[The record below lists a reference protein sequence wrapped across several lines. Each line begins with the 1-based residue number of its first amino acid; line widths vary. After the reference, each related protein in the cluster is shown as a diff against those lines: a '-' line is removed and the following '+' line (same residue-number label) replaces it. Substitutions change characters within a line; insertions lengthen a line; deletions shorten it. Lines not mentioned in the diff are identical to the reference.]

1 MVELPFS
8 KGPEGISGF
17 YNSFDNSIT
26 QIMFQKAAL
35 SEKLQADSLQ
45 LQFFEKRTPS
55 QSKYWKM
62 LWKGSVMELLC
73 SKLLAFKLQPS
84 FLLVLMFWKIP
95 NIAVELLFTEAGTKR
110 FSTE

>member
-17 YNSFDNSIT
+17 YSSFDNSIT

-55 QSKYWKM
+55 QSKI
-62 LWKGSVMELLC
+62 LENALERICNGASL
-73 SKLLAFKLQPS
+73 
-84 FLLVLMFWKIP
+84 
-95 NIAVELLFTEAGTKR
+95 
-110 FSTE
+110 

>member
-26 QIMFQKAAL
+26 QITFQEAAL

-45 LQFFEKRTPS
+45 LQFFEKQTPN
-55 QSKYWKM
+55 QSKI
-62 LWKGSVMELLC
+62 LDNALERLC
-73 SKLLAFKLQPS
+73 NAASL
-84 FLLVLMFWKIP
+84 
-95 NIAVELLFTEAGTKR
+95 
-110 FSTE
+110 